1 MSTTAR
7 AFAKFQN
14 YRWPTTPQ
22 LAREKLANPLIL
34 CDHRML
40 LGRRVPLDQKGI
52 EMRLF
57 AVIAALCMLSQSASA
72 QMSECKSITDSDTRL
87 ACYDRI
93 AAAAASPAPAKPA
106 PRAAVPPP
114 ALRAAAP
121 PPALR
126 AAAPPPALRAAAPP
140 PAAKIDGAGYVDSIG
155 AEDAK
160 MNAQLKNICRGC

>member
-1 MSTTAR
+1 MTAR
-7 AFAKFQN
+7 VFAKFQN

-34 CDHRML
+34 CDHQML

-72 QMSECKSITDSDTRL
+72 QMSECKSITDSGTRL

-93 AAAAASPAPAKPA
+93 AAAAASPAPAKSA
-106 PRAAVPPP
+106 PRAAPPPP

-121 PPALR
+121 PTPA
-126 AAAPPPALRAAAPP
+126 
-140 PAAKIDGAGYVDSIG
+140 KVDGAGYVDSIG